1 MPLKNKSVI
10 ALVMSGNFL
19 DYYDFML
26 FAYFGQAL
34 TQVFFPWLEPTEAH
48 LLSLLLTALPLL
60 VRPLG
65 GYFFGKLADARGRGH
80 ALGQTLKYASMA
92 SLGMALLP
100 GYAIGGLASAC
111 FFILFRALQGLSLGG
126 EYTTA
131 GTLLMEQYAH
141 RRGLLSALL
150 GASGTFGSL
159 CAFGI
164 SWFYWNNYFTGESW
178 RVAFAAGALV
188 TYLSYYF
195 REKLKKQ
202 MAGPVQ
208 AMSSPSSVSRSTALL
223 ITASVGC
230 YIGIIFWY
238 PMIYAHFYLTKVLML
253 PASTGFLAILIA
265 LVGSVILTPLAG
277 LLADRFKPERVMTLG
292 ALLSLPLSI
301 GGMLLVS
308 QGHLIGQV
316 LQIMAV
322 ALFGAPMHAVMNP
335 LFQEKHRSKQLNT
348 AFMLGASLGGLAPTL
363 SGWLATQQGF
373 HAAPLLIVLMFGSL
387 TAWIFL
393 KNFIFFKK
401 SSNESH

>member
-1 MPLKNKSVI
+1 MPLNNKSVI
-10 ALVMSGNFL
+10 AVVMSGNFL

-34 TQVFFPWLEPTEAH
+34 TSVFFPWLEPTEAH
-48 LLSLLLTALPLL
+48 LLSLLLTALPLF

-65 GYFFGKLADARGRGH
+65 GYFFGKLADTQGRGH
-80 ALGQTLKYASMA
+80 ALGQTLKFASMA

-100 GYAIGGLASAC
+100 GYAMGGLISAG

-131 GTLLMEQYAH
+131 GTVLMEQYAH

-164 SWFYWNNYFTGESW
+164 SWFYWNDYFTGEAW
-178 RVAFAAGALV
+178 RLAFGAGALV

-208 AMSSPSSVSRSTALL
+208 KMPSPFSISRPNALL

-230 YIGIIFWY
+230 YIGIILWY
-238 PMIYAHFYLTKVLML
+238 PMIYAHFYLTQVLTL
-253 PASTGFLAILIA
+253 PASIGLMATLIA
-265 LVGSVILTPLAG
+265 LLGSVILTPLAG
-277 LLADRFKPERVMTLG
+277 LLADRFTPERIMTLG
-292 ALLSLPLSI
+292 ALLSLPLCI
-301 GGMLLVS
+301 GGMILVS
-308 QGHLIGQV
+308 QGHLLGQL
-316 LQIMAV
+316 LQVMAV
-322 ALFGAPMHAVMNP
+322 ALFGGPMHAVMNP

-348 AFMLGASLGGLAPTL
+348 AFMLGASVGGLAPTL
-363 SGWLATQQGF
+363 SGWLSMQHGF
-373 HAAPLLIVLMFGSL
+373 HAAPLLIVLIFGSL

-393 KNFIFFKK
+393 KNFRLFEK
-401 SSNESH
+401 